1 MSELIKTLNLIIVE
15 TQYNTAS
22 HLACEKF
29 TANTRLLPC
38 YLKPPHEQI
47 ISCRNCAFHSAIE
60 AKPIVKILSKFHE

>member
-1 MSELIKTLNLIIVE
+1 MSELIKTLSLITVE

-38 YLKPPHEQI
+38 FLKSENEQV
-47 ISCRNCAFHSAIE
+47 ISCRNYAFHSAIE
-60 AKPIVKILSKFHE
+60 AKPTIKILSKFHE